1 MLESGTPHEAGL
13 SDDGK
18 AGCIVRSVHTEWN
31 MVRDVGQDGRPQ
43 LRALTPEEEVSPQN
57 DTADR
62 RGGMFLRSVGAE
74 AGVCGRQ
81 ERLMG
86 MPRGHTAAPSLSA
99 SQRHALI
106 GNSFCVPVVEQL
118 LQPLAGLGAAV
129 TAAGVAA
136 AVDGLRLRAAG
147 SAAARRWCSEC
158 ESAAC
163 VFTH

>member
-31 MVRDVGQDGRPQ
+31 MVRDIGEGGRPA

-57 DTADR
+57 DKADR
-62 RGGMFLRSVGAE
+62 RGGMFLDLLVLRPVSV
-74 AGVCGRQ
+74 Q

-99 SQRHALI
+99 SVRHALI

-129 TAAGVAA
+129 TVAGVAA

-147 SAAARRWCSEC
+147 SAAARKWCSEC

-163 VFTH
+163 VFAH